1 MNRSTVEQILNRFS
15 GKTVLIVGDLMLDEF
30 IWGKVRRISPEAPV
44 PVVDVTEETYRL
56 GGSGNVAANVRAL
69 ARRPIP
75 IGVVSRHSAGDRVLH
90 LMHQLKI
97 DTAGIIRKDRSTT
110 VKTRIIAHHQQ
121 VVRADRETRQP
132 IGREMTAELAAAFD
146 RYLPVAGAV
155 IVSDYD
161 KGVVNRDLLHAILPQ
176 A

>member
-69 ARRPIP
+69 DGSPIS
-75 IGVVSRHSAGDRVLH
+75 IGVIGRDSAGDRVLD
-90 LMHQLKI
+90 LMQDLKI
-97 DTAGIIRKDRSTT
+97 DTAGIIRT
-110 VKTRIIAHHQQ
+110 
-121 VVRADRETRQP
+121 
-132 IGREMTAELAAAFD
+132 
-146 RYLPVAGAV
+146 
-155 IVSDYD
+155 
-161 KGVVNRDLLHAILPQ
+161 N
-176 A
+176 